1 MFFIP
6 KIQYSYGIID
16 WPQLEINKIDVL
28 TRKLLAQYKIF
39 YKDQSHARL
48 YLPRA
53 KGGMGLIEVDAS
65 HKATIVS
72 LAQYMVKGRGLYAE
86 TLRKHYSV
94 TAGKSLIK
102 LAEVFL

>member
-1 MFFIP
+1 MFLIP
-6 KIQYSYGIID
+6 KIQYSFGKID
-16 WPQLEINKIDVL
+16 WPQIEINKIDVL

-72 LAQYMVKGRGLYAE
+72 LAQYLISGRG
-86 TLRKHYSV
+86 T
-94 TAGKSLIK
+94 
-102 LAEVFL
+102 